1 MEGEVGRGP
10 NKFFRSKL
18 LNLKT
23 FEDEENLIREYKQK
37 EEGILKDMYQI
48 IAYSDVPISRSDLF
62 SMTYREK
69 EILIGII
76 KEKREME
83 EKNVK

>member
-1 MEGEVGRGP
+1 M
-10 NKFFRSKL
+10 
-18 LNLKT
+18 NLKT
-23 FEDEENLIREYKQK
+23 FEDEDNLIREYKQK
-37 EEGILKDMYQI
+37 EDGILKDMYQI
-48 IAYSDVPISRSDLF
+48 LAYSDVPISRSDLF

-69 EILIGII
+69 EILINII